1 MRTRAGNA
9 VGHGSKWKRLGYAVS
24 RTYSSPSSQ
33 RFSVLAA
40 KFSYAFARDI
50 GFTVFREFY
59 PGHGDPLS
67 APQSV
72 TGQGWSYLVTLARMS
87 ISANLERL
95 RNEIADACARA
106 NRDPAT
112 VTLMAVSKMHPAE
125 AILEAH
131 AAGQR
136 LFGENRVQ
144 EWQLKMPAVSTPE
157 LEMHLIG
164 PLQNNKTN
172 KAAELFHAVDT
183 LDSFKTAERLSRA
196 AAALNKIIPVLI
208 EVKLS
213 PEETKHGIAPEELPV
228 LVDQLK
234 SLDDVVVRGLM
245 TVPPW
250 SEDAETARPYF
261 QRLRRLRDE
270 LRPAH
275 PNLTELSMGMTNDF
289 RVAIEEG
296 STTVRVGT
304 AIFGKRVYA

>member
-1 MRTRAGNA
+1 M
-9 VGHGSKWKRLGYAVS
+9 
-24 RTYSSPSSQ
+24 
-33 RFSVLAA
+33 SV
-40 KFSYAFARDI
+40 
-50 GFTVFREFY
+50 
-59 PGHGDPLS
+59 
-67 APQSV
+67 
-72 TGQGWSYLVTLARMS
+72 
-87 ISANLERL
+87 SANLERI

-112 VTLMAVSKMHPAE
+112 VALMAVSKMHPVE

-131 AAGQR
+131 ASGQR

-144 EWQLKMPAVSTPE
+144 EWQSKMPAVSMPG

-172 KAAELFHAVDT
+172 KAAELFQAVDT

-196 AAALNKIIPVLI
+196 AAALNKVIPVLI

-213 PEETKHGIAPEELPV
+213 PEETKHGIAPEELPA

-234 SLDDVVVRGLM
+234 SLDHVAVRGLM

-261 QRLRRLRDE
+261 QQLRRLRDE
-270 LRPAH
+270 LQPAH

-289 RVAIEEG
+289 RIAIEEG

-304 AIFGKRVYA
+304 AIFGKRVYE